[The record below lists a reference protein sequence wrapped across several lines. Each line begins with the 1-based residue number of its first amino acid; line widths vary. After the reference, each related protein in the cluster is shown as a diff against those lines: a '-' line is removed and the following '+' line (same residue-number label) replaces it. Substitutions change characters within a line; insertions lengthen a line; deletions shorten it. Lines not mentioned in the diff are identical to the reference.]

1 MCLLQKDPAP
11 FSYLPVNT
19 MTKYL
24 STLAFAL
31 FLFSTHLKADIVGDF
46 DGPGIPTNDPTVVQT
61 IDFDV
66 ANVND
71 IVLEAN
77 FFIVDA
83 GIQILVTNQ
92 ELFATGTDATQ
103 FGPDNIFVSS
113 LLDGTPAPPAL
124 QFDNLGFGFVALP
137 GDVPRLTV
145 TSDSSGT
152 AFSGFNQ
159 QVNNSGLDPTA
170 DPTAVNYTVSFDV
183 ADFSSLLVADS
194 ANTIQ
199 ILSLNGDG
207 VSRLD
212 GDFSLSG
219 AVAAVPEPSSSAL
232 LVLGTVFCLRRR
244 R

>member
-1 MCLLQKDPAP
+1 MYICLLQKDPAP

-46 DGPGIPTNDPTVVQT
+46 DGPNITTIDPTVVQT

-83 GIQILVTNQ
+83 GIQILVNNQ
-92 ELFATGTDATQ
+92 ELFATGTDASQ
-103 FGPDNIFVSS
+103 FGPPNIFVSS
-113 LLDGTPAPPAL
+113 LLDGTPAP
-124 QFDNLGFGFVALP
+124 FDNLGFGFVALS

-159 QVNNSGLDPTA
+159 QIDQVTGNALTA
-170 DPTAVNYTVSFDV
+170 VTAVNYTVSFDV

-199 ILSLNGDG
+199 ILSLNGDD
-207 VSRLD
+207 VSRLV
-212 GDFSLSG
+212 GDFSVSG

>member
-1 MCLLQKDPAP
+1 MYICLLQKDPAP

-83 GIQILVTNQ
+83 GIQILVNNQ

-113 LLDGTPAPPAL
+113 LLDGTPAL

-159 QVNNSGLDPTA
+159 QIDQVTGNALTA
-170 DPTAVNYTVSFDV
+170 VTAVNYTVSFDV
-183 ADFSSLLVADS
+183 ADSSSLLVADS

>member
-1 MCLLQKDPAP
+1 
-11 FSYLPVNT
+11 

-46 DGPGIPTNDPTVVQT
+46 DGPGIPTDDPTVVQT

-83 GIQILVTNQ
+83 GIQILVNNQ
-92 ELFATGTDATQ
+92 ELFATDDDTSQ
-103 FGPDNIFVSS
+103 FNMDIIFDSF
-113 LLDGTPAPPAL
+113 LLDGTPAP
-124 QFDNLGFGFVALP
+124 FDNLGFGFVALP

-159 QVNNSGLDPTA
+159 QIDEGTGNALTA
-170 DPTAVNYTVSFDV
+170 VTAVNYTVSFDV

-199 ILSLNGDG
+199 ILSLNDSD
-207 VSRLD
+207 VSRLV
-212 GDFSLSG
+212 GDFSVSG

>member
-46 DGPGIPTNDPTVVQT
+46 DGPNITTNDPTVVQT

-83 GIQILVTNQ
+83 GIQILVNNQ
-92 ELFATGTDATQ
+92 ELFATDDDTSQ
-103 FGPDNIFVSS
+103 FNMDNIFDSF
-113 LLDGTPAPPAL
+113 LLDGTPAP
-124 QFDNLGFGFVALP
+124 FDNLGFGFVALP

-159 QVNNSGLDPTA
+159 QVNNMGLAPTA

-199 ILSLNGDG
+199 ILSLNDSD
-207 VSRLD
+207 VSRLV
-212 GDFSLSG
+212 GDFSVSG

>member
-46 DGPGIPTNDPTVVQT
+46 DGPGIPTDDPTVVQT

-83 GIQILVTNQ
+83 GIQILVNNQ

-113 LLDGTPAPPAL
+113 LLDGTPAL

-159 QVNNSGLDPTA
+159 QVNNMGLAPTA

>member
-46 DGPGIPTNDPTVVQT
+46 DGPGIPTDDPTVVQT

-83 GIQILVTNQ
+83 GIQILVNNQ
-92 ELFATGTDATQ
+92 ELFATGDDTSQ
-103 FGPDNIFVSS
+103 FNMDNIFDSF
-113 LLDGTPAPPAL
+113 LLDGTPAP
-124 QFDNLGFGFVALP
+124 FDNLGFGFVALP

-159 QVNNSGLDPTA
+159 QVNNMGLAPTA

-199 ILSLNGDG
+199 ILSLNDSD
-207 VSRLD
+207 VSRLV
-212 GDFSLSG
+212 GDFSVSG

>member
-1 MCLLQKDPAP
+1 MYICLLQKDPAP

-83 GIQILVTNQ
+83 GVQILVNNQ
-92 ELFATGTDATQ
+92 ELFATGTDVSQ
-103 FGPDNIFVSS
+103 FGPPNIFDSF
-113 LLDGTPAPPAL
+113 LLDGTPAP

-159 QVNNSGLDPTA
+159 VADTSGNALTA
-170 DPTAVNYTVSFDV
+170 VTAVNYTVSFDV

-199 ILSLNGDG
+199 ILSLNGDD
-207 VSRLD
+207 VSRLV
-212 GDFSLSG
+212 GDFSVSG

>member
-1 MCLLQKDPAP
+1 MYIFLVQKDPAP

-83 GIQILVTNQ
+83 GIQILVNNQ
-92 ELFATGTDATQ
+92 ELFATGTDTSQ
-103 FGPDNIFVSS
+103 FNVDNIFDSF
-113 LLDGTPAPPAL
+113 LLDGTPAP
-124 QFDNLGFGFVALP
+124 QFNNLGFGFVALP

-159 QVNNSGLDPTA
+159 VNGSGNA
-170 DPTAVNYTVSFDV
+170 PTAVNYTVSFDV

-199 ILSLNGDG
+199 ILSLNGSG

-219 AVAAVPEPSSSAL
+219 AVVAVPEPSSSAL

>member
-46 DGPGIPTNDPTVVQT
+46 DGPGIPTDDPTVVQT

-83 GIQILVTNQ
+83 GIQILVNNQ
-92 ELFATGTDATQ
+92 ELFATGDDTSQ
-103 FGPDNIFVSS
+103 FNMDNIFDSF
-113 LLDGTPAPPAL
+113 LLDGTPAP
-124 QFDNLGFGFVALP
+124 FDNLGFGFVALP

-159 QVNNSGLDPTA
+159 QVNNMGLAPTA

-199 ILSLNGDG
+199 ILSLNGDD
-207 VSRLD
+207 VSRLV
-212 GDFSLSG
+212 GDFSVSG

>member
-1 MCLLQKDPAP
+1 MFCFKP
-11 FSYLPVNT
+11 T
-19 MTKYL
+19 MRGYTAAL
-24 STLAFAL
+24 VLAITLTTSPLA
-31 FLFSTHLKADIVGDF
+31 ADIVGDF
-46 DGPGIPTNDPTVVQT
+46 DGPNTETNNPTVVQT

-83 GIQILVTNQ
+83 GIQILVNNQ
-92 ELFATGTDATQ
+92 ELFATGTDTSQ

-113 LLDGTPAPPAL
+113 LPNGTSAP
-124 QFDNLGFGFVALP
+124 QFDNLGLSFNPLP

-159 QVNNSGLDPTA
+159 QTTEA
-170 DPTAVNYTVSFDV
+170 PTAVNYTVSFDV

-199 ILSLNGDG
+199 ILSLNDFGA
-207 VSRLD
+207 SRLD
-212 GDFSLSG
+212 GAFSLSG

>member
-1 MCLLQKDPAP
+1 MFYFKP
-11 FSYLPVNT
+11 T
-19 MTKYL
+19 MRGYTAAL
-24 STLAFAL
+24 VLAITLTTSPLA
-31 FLFSTHLKADIVGDF
+31 ADIVGDF
-46 DGPGIPTNDPTVVQT
+46 DGPNITTNNPTVVQT

-83 GIQILVTNQ
+83 GIQILVNNQ
-92 ELFATGTDATQ
+92 ELFATGTDTSQ

-113 LLDGTPAPPAL
+113 LLDGTPAP
-124 QFDNLGFGFVALP
+124 QFDNLGLAFNPLP

-159 QVNNSGLDPTA
+159 VDGSGNA
-170 DPTAVNYTVSFDV
+170 PTAVNYTVSFDV

-199 ILSLNGDG
+199 ILSLNDFGA
-207 VSRLD
+207 SRLD
-212 GDFSLSG
+212 GAFSLSG